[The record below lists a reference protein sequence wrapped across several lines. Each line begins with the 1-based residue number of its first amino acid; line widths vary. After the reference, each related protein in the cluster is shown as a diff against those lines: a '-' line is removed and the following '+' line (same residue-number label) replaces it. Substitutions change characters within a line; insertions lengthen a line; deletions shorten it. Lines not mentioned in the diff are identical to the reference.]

1 MGEKNKVEI
10 RINGMDYTLLT
21 EEEPE
26 YVHKIAF
33 YVDQKMK
40 EIHSA
45 NPRLSTAMAAVLAS
59 VTIGDEYLK
68 SVSAADRMRD
78 QIQQYLE
85 EGTADKLAL
94 EEARRECEKLK
105 KELHDMQ
112 IKYAKKETE
121 LEDVINNFEIEAK
134 NNNVTF
140 DDLE

>member
-1 MGEKNKVEI
+1 MGDKNKVEI

-21 EEEPE
+21 EEQPE

-94 EEARRECEKLK
+94 EETRRECEKNCMICISNMRKRKRSLRTLLIILRSK
-105 KELHDMQ
+105 QKTIMLPL
-112 IKYAKKETE
+112 T
-121 LEDVINNFEIEAK
+121 
-134 NNNVTF
+134 T
-140 DDLE
+140 